1 MIPAFATS
9 IEKHETFATHCFD
22 PIVSYHDRHVSNI
35 GNNKYSKKTLFI
47 DNLKGRGA
55 FAAITL
61 VSIVEATGSLALI
74 MLTSI
79 GALFAN
85 RIDRKGLNKIS
96 FHGKRLFVF
105 HGFLFSSGVVGSLYH
120 PIKGLD
126 WVERAVRLNAEYEEL
141 TY

>member
-9 IEKHETFATHCFD
+9 IEKHETFASHCFD
-22 PIVSYHDRHVSNI
+22 PIVSYHDEHITNI
-35 GNNKYSKKTLFI
+35 SNNKYSKKTLLI
-47 DNLKGRGA
+47 DNLKARGA
-55 FAAITL
+55 FTAIAL
-61 VSIVEATGSLALI
+61 VSVVEATGSLALI

-96 FHGKRLFVF
+96 FHGKRLLVF
-105 HGFLFSSGVVGSLYH
+105 HGFLFSSGVAGSLYH

-126 WVERAVRLNAEYEEL
+126 LVERAVRINTEYENL